1 MDLINQKEV
10 WNAGV
15 QAGFNCNHE
24 SAYFF
29 CPYYS
34 ILANYCHCTAK
45 SLQSCPTLCDPIPR
59 ILQART
65 LSL

>member
-15 QAGFNCNHE
+15 QAGFIWDHE

-29 CPYYS
+29 CLYYS
-34 ILANYCHCTAK
+34 ILANYCHYNGA
-45 SLQSCPTLCDPIPR
+45 R
-59 ILQART
+59 IVP
-65 LSL
+65 S